1 MGIFSRK
8 NKEEK
13 PLKTKSNFGTN
24 LLNIFSRTTLD
35 EQAWQEIEDTLIMA
49 DVGIKTTQEIVQEL
63 KNNPTLK
70 GAHSAQEGKE
80 VLRNQLIDFLATGD
94 RSLNISASPSVL
106 MMVGINGT
114 GKTTT
119 VGKLAH
125 KLVKQGNKCVLGAA
139 DTFRAAASQQLQT
152 WGERSSVPVVI
163 GAENSEPS
171 AVAFNAVQEG
181 LAVGAKVVI
190 IDTAGRLHTKA
201 GLMDELGKVKRV
213 IEKHATV
220 TETLLVIDA
229 TTGQNGLIQARVFTE
244 AVEVT
249 GIILTKL
256 DGSAKGG
263 IVIAVQRELK
273 VPVKFVGIGEG
284 IEDLIEFN
292 AEDFVDGKVFRNLPL
307 ARPPA

>member
-1 MGIFSRK
+1 MGIFSKK

-13 PLKTKSNFGTN
+13 PLKTKSTFGTN

-70 GAHSAQEGKE
+70 GAHSAQEGRE
-80 VLRNQLIDFLATGD
+80 ILRNQLIESLATGD

-152 WGERSSVPVVI
+152 WGQRSSVPVVM

-249 GIILTKL
+249 GIVLTKL

-292 AEDFVDGKVFRNLPL
+292 AEDFVDGLLN
-307 ARPPA
+307 

>member
-1 MGIFSRK
+1 MGIFSKK

-94 RSLNISASPSVL
+94 RGLNISASPSVL

-292 AEDFVDGKVFRNLPL
+292 AEDFVDGLL
-307 ARPPA
+307 S

>member
-1 MGIFSRK
+1 MGIFSKK

-13 PLKTKSNFGTN
+13 PLKTKSTFGN
-24 LLNIFSRTTLD
+24 SLINIFSRTTLD

-125 KLVKQGNKCVLGAA
+125 KLVEAGNKCVLGAA

-152 WGERSSVPVVI
+152 WGQRSSVPVVT

-249 GIILTKL
+249 GIVLTKL

-284 IEDLIEFN
+284 IDDLIEFN
-292 AEDFVDGKVFRNLPL
+292 AEDFVDGLL
-307 ARPPA
+307 T

>member
-139 DTFRAAASQQLQT
+139 DTFRAAASQQLQN

-292 AEDFVDGKVFRNLPL
+292 AEDFVDGLL
-307 ARPPA
+307 S

>member
-1 MGIFSRK
+1 MGIFSKK

-13 PLKTKSNFGTN
+13 PVKTKSTFGTS
-24 LLNIFSRTTLD
+24 LVNIFSRTTLD

-49 DVGIKTTQEIVQEL
+49 DVGIKTTQDIVQEL

-125 KLVKQGNKCVLGAA
+125 KLVKAGNKCVLGAA

-152 WGERSSVPVVI
+152 WGQRSSVPVVT

-249 GIILTKL
+249 GIVLTKL

-284 IEDLIEFN
+284 IDDLIEFN
-292 AEDFVDGKVFRNLPL
+292 AEDFVDGLL
-307 ARPPA
+307 S

>member
-1 MGIFSRK
+1 MGIFSKK

-13 PLKTKSNFGTN
+13 PLKTKSTFGTS
-24 LLNIFSRTTLD
+24 LVNIFSRTTLD

-125 KLVKQGNKCVLGAA
+125 KLVKEGNKCVLGAA

-152 WGERSSVPVVI
+152 WGQRSSVPVVI

-249 GIILTKL
+249 GIVLTKL

-284 IEDLIEFN
+284 IDDLIEFN
-292 AEDFVDGKVFRNLPL
+292 AEDFVDGLL
-307 ARPPA
+307 T

>member
-13 PLKTKSNFGTN
+13 PLKTKSNFGRN

-152 WGERSSVPVVI
+152 WGARSSVPVVI

-292 AEDFVDGKVFRNLPL
+292 AEDFVDGLL
-307 ARPPA
+307 S

>member
-1 MGIFSRK
+1 MGIFSKK

-13 PLKTKSNFGTN
+13 PVKTKSTFGTS
-24 LLNIFSRTTLD
+24 LVNIFSRTTLD

-70 GAHSAQEGKE
+70 GAHSAEEGKE

-125 KLVKQGNKCVLGAA
+125 KLVKAGNKCVLGAA

-152 WGERSSVPVVI
+152 WGQRSSVPVVT
-163 GAENSEPS
+163 GVENSEPS

-249 GIILTKL
+249 GIVLTKL

-273 VPVKFVGIGEG
+273 VPV
-284 IEDLIEFN
+284 
-292 AEDFVDGKVFRNLPL
+292 
-307 ARPPA
+307 

>member
-1 MGIFSRK
+1 MGIFSKK

-13 PLKTKSNFGTN
+13 PLKTKSTFGTS
-24 LLNIFSRTTLD
+24 LVNIFSRTTLD

-125 KLVKQGNKCVLGAA
+125 KLVKAGNKCVLGAA

-171 AVAFNAVQEG
+171 AIAFNAVQEG

-284 IEDLIEFN
+284 IDDLIEFN
-292 AEDFVDGKVFRNLPL
+292 AEDFVDGLLN
-307 ARPPA
+307 

>member
-1 MGIFSRK
+1 MGIFSKK

-13 PLKTKSNFGTN
+13 PLKSKSTFGTS
-24 LLNIFSRTTLD
+24 LVNIFSRTTLD

-70 GAHSAQEGKE
+70 GAHSAEEGKE

-125 KLVKQGNKCVLGAA
+125 KLVKAGNKCVLGAA

-152 WGERSSVPVVI
+152 WGQRSSVPVVT
-163 GAENSEPS
+163 GVENSEPS

-249 GIILTKL
+249 GIVLTKL

-284 IEDLIEFN
+284 IDDLIEFN
-292 AEDFVDGKVFRNLPL
+292 AQDFVDGLL
-307 ARPPA
+307 S

>member
-1 MGIFSRK
+1 MGIFSKK

-94 RSLNISASPSVL
+94 RGLNISASPSVL

-152 WGERSSVPVVI
+152 WGARSSVPVVI

-292 AEDFVDGKVFRNLPL
+292 AEDFVDCLL
-307 ARPPA
+307 S

>member
-1 MGIFSRK
+1 MGIFSKK

-13 PLKTKSNFGTN
+13 SLKTKSTFGTS
-24 LLNIFSRTTLD
+24 LVNIFSRTTLD

-70 GAHSAQEGKE
+70 GAHSAEEGKE

-125 KLVKQGNKCVLGAA
+125 KLVKAGNKCVLGAA

-152 WGERSSVPVVI
+152 WGQRSSVPVVS
-163 GAENSEPS
+163 GVENSEPS

-249 GIILTKL
+249 GIVLTKL

-284 IEDLIEFN
+284 IDDLIEFN
-292 AEDFVDGKVFRNLPL
+292 AEDFVDGLL
-307 ARPPA
+307 S

>member
-1 MGIFSRK
+1 MGIFSKK

-13 PLKTKSNFGTN
+13 PLKTKSTFGTS
-24 LLNIFSRTTLD
+24 LVNIFSRTTLD

-70 GAHSAQEGKE
+70 GAHSAEEGKE

-125 KLVKQGNKCVLGAA
+125 KLVKAGNKCVLGAA

-152 WGERSSVPVVI
+152 WGQRSSVPVVT
-163 GAENSEPS
+163 GVENSEPS

-249 GIILTKL
+249 GIVLTKL

-284 IEDLIEFN
+284 IDDLIEFS
-292 AEDFVDGKVFRNLPL
+292 AEDFVDGLL
-307 ARPPA
+307 S

>member
-1 MGIFSRK
+1 MGIFSKK

-292 AEDFVDGKVFRNLPL
+292 AEDFVDGLL
-307 ARPPA
+307 S

>member
-1 MGIFSRK
+1 MGIFSKK

-13 PLKTKSNFGTN
+13 PLKTKSTFGTS
-24 LLNIFSRTTLD
+24 LVNIFSRTTLD

-80 VLRNQLIDFLATGD
+80 VLRNQLINFLATGD

-125 KLVKQGNKCVLGAA
+125 KLAKAGNKCVLGAA

-152 WGERSSVPVVI
+152 WGQRSSVAVVT

-249 GIILTKL
+249 GIVLTKL

-284 IEDLIEFN
+284 IDDLIEFN
-292 AEDFVDGKVFRNLPL
+292 AEDFVDGLL
-307 ARPPA
+307 T

>member
-24 LLNIFSRTTLD
+24 LVNIFSRTTLD

-94 RSLNISASPSVL
+94 RGLNISASPSVL

-125 KLVKQGNKCVLGAA
+125 KLVQQGTKCVLGAA

-284 IEDLIEFN
+284 IDDLIEFN
-292 AEDFVDGKVFRNLPL
+292 AEDFVDGLL
-307 ARPPA
+307 S

>member
-1 MGIFSRK
+1 MGIFSKK

-13 PLKTKSNFGTN
+13 PVKTKSTFGTS
-24 LLNIFSRTTLD
+24 LVNIFSRTTLD
-35 EQAWQEIEDTLIMA
+35 VQAWQEIEDTLIMA

-125 KLVKQGNKCVLGAA
+125 KLAKEGNKCVLGAA

-152 WGERSSVPVVI
+152 WGQRSSVAVVT

-249 GIILTKL
+249 GIVLTKL

-284 IEDLIEFN
+284 IDDLIEFN
-292 AEDFVDGKVFRNLPL
+292 AEDFVDGLL
-307 ARPPA
+307 T

>member
-256 DGSAKGG
+256 
-263 IVIAVQRELK
+263 IQELTSLK
-273 VPVKFVGIGEG
+273 TF
-284 IEDLIEFN
+284 LQH
-292 AEDFVDGKVFRNLPL
+292 
-307 ARPPA
+307 

>member
-1 MGIFSRK
+1 MGIFSK
-8 NKEEK
+8 KKKEE
-13 PLKTKSNFGTN
+13 PLKTKSTFGTN

-35 EQAWQEIEDTLIMA
+35 EQAWQDIEDTLIMA
-49 DVGIKTTQEIVQEL
+49 DVGVKTTQEIVQEL

-80 VLRNQLIDFLATGD
+80 VLKNQLIESLATGD
-94 RSLNISASPSVL
+94 RSLNISATPSVL
-106 MMVGINGT
+106 IMVGINGT

-125 KLVKQGNKCVLGAA
+125 KLTQAGNKCVLGAA

-152 WGERSSVPVVI
+152 WGQRSSVAVVV

-190 IDTAGRLHTKA
+190 IDTAGRLHTKS

-284 IEDLIEFN
+284 IDDLIEFN
-292 AEDFVDGKVFRNLPL
+292 AEDFVDGLL
-307 ARPPA
+307 S

>member
-1 MGIFSRK
+1 MGIFSKK

-13 PLKTKSNFGTN
+13 PVKTKSTFGTS
-24 LLNIFSRTTLD
+24 LVNIFSRTTLD

-249 GIILTKL
+249 GIVLTKL

-284 IEDLIEFN
+284 IDDLIEFN
-292 AEDFVDGKVFRNLPL
+292 AEDFVDGLL
-307 ARPPA
+307 S

>member
-94 RSLNISASPSVL
+94 RGLNISASPSVL

-292 AEDFVDGKVFRNLPL
+292 AEDFVDGLL
-307 ARPPA
+307 S

>member
-1 MGIFSRK
+1 MGIFSKK

-13 PLKTKSNFGTN
+13 TLKTKSTFGTS
-24 LLNIFSRTTLD
+24 LVNIFSRTTLD

-106 MMVGINGT
+106 MTVGINGT

-125 KLVKQGNKCVLGAA
+125 KLVKAGNKCVLGAA

-152 WGERSSVPVVI
+152 WGQRSSVPVVI

-171 AVAFNAVQEG
+171 SVAFNAVQEG
-181 LAVGAKVVI
+181 LAIGAKVVI

-249 GIILTKL
+249 GIVLTKL

-284 IEDLIEFN
+284 IDDLIEFN
-292 AEDFVDGKVFRNLPL
+292 AEDFVDGLLN
-307 ARPPA
+307 

>member
-13 PLKTKSNFGTN
+13 PLKTKSTFGTN
-24 LLNIFSRTTLD
+24 LVNIFSRTTLD
-35 EQAWQEIEDTLIMA
+35 EQAWQEIEDTLIKA

-80 VLRNQLIDFLATGD
+80 VLRNQLIDFLATED

-125 KLVKQGNKCVLGAA
+125 KLVKEGNKCVLGAA

-152 WGERSSVPVVI
+152 WGQRSSVPVVI

-249 GIILTKL
+249 GIVLTKL

-284 IEDLIEFN
+284 IDDLIEFN
-292 AEDFVDGKVFRNLPL
+292 AEDFVDGLL
-307 ARPPA
+307 T

>member
-1 MGIFSRK
+1 MGIFSKK

-13 PLKTKSNFGTN
+13 PLKTKSTFGTS
-24 LLNIFSRTTLD
+24 LVNIFSRTTLD

-63 KNNPTLK
+63 KKNPTLK

-125 KLVKQGNKCVLGAA
+125 KLVKAGNKCVLGAA

-152 WGERSSVPVVI
+152 WGQRSSVPVVT
-163 GAENSEPS
+163 GVENSEPS

-249 GIILTKL
+249 GIVLTKL

-284 IEDLIEFN
+284 IDDLIEFN
-292 AEDFVDGKVFRNLPL
+292 AEDFVDGLL
-307 ARPPA
+307 S

>member
-1 MGIFSRK
+1 MGIFSKK

-94 RSLNISASPSVL
+94 RGLNISASPSVL

-152 WGERSSVPVVI
+152 WGARSSVPVVI

-284 IEDLIEFN
+284 IEDLIEFH
-292 AEDFVDGKVFRNLPL
+292 AEDFVDGLLN
-307 ARPPA
+307 

>member
-1 MGIFSRK
+1 MGIFSKK

-13 PLKTKSNFGTN
+13 PLKSKSTFGTS
-24 LLNIFSRTTLD
+24 LVNIFSRTTLD

-70 GAHSAQEGKE
+70 GAHSAEEGKE
-80 VLRNQLIDFLATGD
+80 VLRNQLIDFLATED

-125 KLVKQGNKCVLGAA
+125 KLVKAGNKCVLGAA

-152 WGERSSVPVVI
+152 WGQRSSVPVVT
-163 GAENSEPS
+163 GVENSEPS

-249 GIILTKL
+249 GIVLTKL

-284 IEDLIEFN
+284 IDDLIEFN
-292 AEDFVDGKVFRNLPL
+292 AQDFVDGLL
-307 ARPPA
+307 S

>member
-1 MGIFSRK
+1 MGIFSKK

-152 WGERSSVPVVI
+152 WGARSSVPVVI

-256 DGSAKGG
+256 DGSGKGG

-292 AEDFVDGKVFRNLPL
+292 AEDFVDGLL
-307 ARPPA
+307 S

>member
-1 MGIFSRK
+1 MGIFSKK

-13 PLKTKSNFGTN
+13 PLKTKSTFGTS
-24 LLNIFSRTTLD
+24 LVNIFSRTTLD

-70 GAHSAQEGKE
+70 GAHSAEEGKE

-125 KLVKQGNKCVLGAA
+125 KLVKAGNKCVLGAA

-152 WGERSSVPVVI
+152 WGQRSSVPVVT
-163 GAENSEPS
+163 GVENSEPS

-249 GIILTKL
+249 GIVLTKL

-284 IEDLIEFN
+284 IDDLIEFN
-292 AEDFVDGKVFRNLPL
+292 AEDFVDGLL
-307 ARPPA
+307 S

>member
-1 MGIFSRK
+1 MGIFSKK

-13 PLKTKSNFGTN
+13 PVKTKSTFGTS
-24 LLNIFSRTTLD
+24 LVNIFSRTTLD

-70 GAHSAQEGKE
+70 GAHSAEEGKE

-125 KLVKQGNKCVLGAA
+125 KLVKAGNKCVLGAA

-152 WGERSSVPVVI
+152 WGQRSSVPVVT

-249 GIILTKL
+249 GIVLTKL

-284 IEDLIEFN
+284 IDDLIEFN
-292 AEDFVDGKVFRNLPL
+292 AEDFVDGLL
-307 ARPPA
+307 T

>member
-1 MGIFSRK
+1 
-8 NKEEK
+8 
-13 PLKTKSNFGTN
+13 
-24 LLNIFSRTTLD
+24 
-35 EQAWQEIEDTLIMA
+35 
-49 DVGIKTTQEIVQEL
+49 
-63 KNNPTLK
+63 
-70 GAHSAQEGKE
+70 
-80 VLRNQLIDFLATGD
+80 
-94 RSLNISASPSVL
+94 
-106 MMVGINGT
+106 
-114 GKTTT
+114 
-119 VGKLAH
+119 
-125 KLVKQGNKCVLGAA
+125 VLGAA

-152 WGERSSVPVVI
+152 WGERSSVPVVV
-163 GAENSEPS
+163 GPENSEPS

-181 LAVGAKVVI
+181 LAIGAKVVI

-249 GIILTKL
+249 GIVLTKL

-284 IEDLIEFN
+284 IDDLIEFD
-292 AEDFVDGKVFRNLPL
+292 AEDFVDGLL
-307 ARPPA
+307 T

>member
-1 MGIFSRK
+1 MGIFSKK

-13 PLKTKSNFGTN
+13 PVKTKSTFGTS
-24 LLNIFSRTTLD
+24 LVNIFSRTTLD

-63 KNNPTLK
+63 KKNPTLK
-70 GAHSAQEGKE
+70 GAHSAEEGKE
-80 VLRNQLIDFLATGD
+80 VLRNQLIDFLATED

-125 KLVKQGNKCVLGAA
+125 KLVKAGNKCVLGAA

-152 WGERSSVPVVI
+152 WGQRSSVPVVT
-163 GAENSEPS
+163 GVENSEPS

-249 GIILTKL
+249 GIVLTKL

-284 IEDLIEFN
+284 IDDLIEFN
-292 AEDFVDGKVFRNLPL
+292 AEDFVDGLL
-307 ARPPA
+307 S

>member
-94 RSLNISASPSVL
+94 RGLNISASPSVL

-152 WGERSSVPVVI
+152 WGARSSVPVVI

-256 DGSAKGG
+256 YGSAKGG

-292 AEDFVDGKVFRNLPL
+292 AEDFVDGLL
-307 ARPPA
+307 S

>member
-1 MGIFSRK
+1 MGIFSKK

-13 PLKTKSNFGTN
+13 PLKTKSTFGTN

-49 DVGIKTTQEIVQEL
+49 DVGIKTTREIVQEL

-70 GAHSAQEGKE
+70 GAHSAQEGRE
-80 VLRNQLIDFLATGD
+80 ILRNQLIESLATGD

-152 WGERSSVPVVI
+152 WGQRSSVPVVI

-249 GIILTKL
+249 GIVLTKL

-292 AEDFVDGKVFRNLPL
+292 AEDFVDGLLN
-307 ARPPA
+307 

>member
-1 MGIFSRK
+1 MGIFSKK

-13 PLKTKSNFGTN
+13 PLKTKSTFGTN

-63 KNNPTLK
+63 KKNPTLK
-70 GAHSAQEGKE
+70 GAHSAQEGRE
-80 VLRNQLIDFLATGD
+80 ILRNQLIESLATGD
-94 RSLNISASPSVL
+94 RSLNTSASPSVL

-152 WGERSSVPVVI
+152 WGQRSSVPVVI

-249 GIILTKL
+249 GIVLTKL

-284 IEDLIEFN
+284 IDDLIEFN
-292 AEDFVDGKVFRNLPL
+292 AEDFVDGLL
-307 ARPPA
+307 T

>member
-1 MGIFSRK
+1 MGIFSKK

-13 PLKTKSNFGTN
+13 PLKSKSAFGTS
-24 LLNIFSRTTLD
+24 LVNIFSRTTLD

-70 GAHSAQEGKE
+70 GAHSAEEGKE

-125 KLVKQGNKCVLGAA
+125 KLVKAGNKCVLGAA

-152 WGERSSVPVVI
+152 WGQRSSVPVVT
-163 GAENSEPS
+163 GVENSEPS

-249 GIILTKL
+249 GIVLTKL

-284 IEDLIEFN
+284 IDDLIEFN
-292 AEDFVDGKVFRNLPL
+292 AQDFVDGLL
-307 ARPPA
+307 S